1 MIIGAVGEV
10 FAACDSVVP
19 KYYQWFC
26 QLLAANSGTKDSKI
40 NRNIAYAI
48 GILAEHAQL
57 LFSANCADF
66 QGKLL
71 ALMNENPDS
80 ECKDNI
86 ISAMSRIIQF

>member
-10 FAACDSVVP
+10 FAACETVVP

-66 QGKLL
+66 
-71 ALMNENPDS
+71 
-80 ECKDNI
+80 
-86 ISAMSRIIQF
+86 